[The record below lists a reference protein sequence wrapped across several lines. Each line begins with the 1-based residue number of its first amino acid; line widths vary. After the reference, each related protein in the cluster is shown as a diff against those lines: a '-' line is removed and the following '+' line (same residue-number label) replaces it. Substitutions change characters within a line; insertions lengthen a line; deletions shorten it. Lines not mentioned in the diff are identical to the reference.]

1 MNSIIKSLKNQ
12 FFIISIGSIIGA
24 LVRWKFDDIF
34 IVNNIGCFL
43 LGFVNNLSLSRKVKL
58 LLGFSFCGS
67 LTTFSSWIFKLFNL
81 LQKGLFTDFLTIL
94 SLSLITGYLFIFA
107 GYKIAGKIKTFIYF
121 KL

>member
-1 MNSIIKSLKNQ
+1 MNSIKKSLKNE

-34 IVNNIGCFL
+34 VVNNIGCFL
-43 LGFVNNLSLSRKVKL
+43 LGFVNNLSLSRKIKL

-81 LQKGLFTDFLTIL
+81 LQKGLFADFLKIL
-94 SLSLITGYLFIFA
+94 SLSLITGYLLIFA
-107 GYKIAGKIKTFIYF
+107 GYKIAGKIKTFFYF